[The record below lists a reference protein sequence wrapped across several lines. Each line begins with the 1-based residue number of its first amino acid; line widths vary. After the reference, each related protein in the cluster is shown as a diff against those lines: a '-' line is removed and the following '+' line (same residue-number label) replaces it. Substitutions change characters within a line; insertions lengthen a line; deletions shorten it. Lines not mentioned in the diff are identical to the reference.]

1 MRRLVIVF
9 AALVCACNGQP
20 ALPGASAATEPGV
33 TTGTTE
39 AVVTGPIDVAVLD
52 ACPDL
57 VPIPEDEFAARFG
70 AAVCGEKAAC
80 GCDLAPGCA
89 THFSALFEAVRRVAR
104 GSAPHYD
111 PVCAAAVLHD
121 TLAARGCATRSE
133 YYDDHDGCSRGCQ
146 VFRGDVP
153 PGGPCG
159 AFTSIDVAAFA
170 DVCAGAD
177 MACGVLGT
185 PTCEARSAIPTVARG
200 ERCLSADGKT
210 LFACE
215 AGTWCSAE
223 SRVCVPEVGFGEKCG
238 RFAECSPAAWCS
250 QDGECLPLKPH
261 GAACQGPRE
270 CAALT
275 CERGRCNDFVIAC
288 RVDSPADLLFPF
300 TM

>member
-9 AALVCACNGQP
+9 AALVCACNGPP
-20 ALPGASAATEPGV
+20 ALPGASATEPGV

-39 AVVTGPIDVAVLD
+39 AVVTTAPIDVAVLD

-57 VPIPEDEFAARFG
+57 VPIAEDEFAARFA

-80 GCDLAPGCA
+80 GCDLDPRCV
-89 THFSALFEAVRRVAR
+89 TRFSALFEAVRSAAR
-104 GSAPHYD
+104 GGAPHYD

-121 TLAARGCATRSE
+121 KVAARGCATRSE
-133 YYDDHDGCSRGCQ
+133 YHDDQGACSRGCE

-153 PGGPCG
+153 PGGLCG
-159 AFTSIDVAAFA
+159 EFASLDVAAFA
-170 DVCAGAD
+170 DVCAGVD

-185 PTCEARSAIPTVARG
+185 ASCEQRGAIPTVGRG
-200 ERCLSADGKT
+200 EVCLSADGKT

-215 AGTWCSAE
+215 AGSWCSAA
-223 SRVCVPEVGFGEKCG
+223 SRVCVPEVGFGQKCG
-238 RFAECSPAAWCS
+238 RFAECSPDAWCS
-250 QDGECLPLKPH
+250 QDGECLPLKAH
-261 GAACQGPRE
+261 GAACQRDRE

-275 CERGRCNDFVIAC
+275 CEQGRCNDFVIAC

-300 TM
+300 TL